1 MTENVNVVLLNMENG
16 IHEQVTKNRDG
27 SFTVFLN
34 LKDSF
39 ETQKQSYKHAM
50 GHVQNDD
57 FQKSNVQ
64 DIEFQA
70 HKINH

>member
-1 MTENVNVVLLNMENG
+1 MDNIYVYFVHLPSGINEIVVPCADG
-16 IHEQVTKNRDG
+16 VTIYIEITLDRKKRI
-27 SFTVFLN
+27 
-34 LKDSF
+34 
-39 ETQKQSYKHAM
+39 EAYKHAM

-70 HKINH
+70 HKINN